1 MPLFPGLH
9 PNGRE
14 KSLDAHFLFPNSK
27 HTFRS
32 HKGARNSSGWKR
44 SLRSQPTQPQMAGPD
59 IRIGRSLAFNFHDT
73 KHLLF

>member
-1 MPLFPGLH
+1 MMPLFPGLH

-32 HKGARNSSGWKR
+32 HKGARNGVCAQKQ
-44 SLRSQPTQPQMAGPD
+44 LQVEKE
-59 IRIGRSLAFNFHDT
+59 LA
-73 KHLLF
+73 